1 MNREEITRIIE
12 NALKSG
18 DKIPGLFD
26 LPKIMAIK
34 AEIQACTSIN
44 DVLGL
49 IEEHRDLI
57 TRVFGL
63 REDAIDQAV
72 AKIKAIEG

>member
-1 MNREEITRIIE
+1 MNKEEITRIIE
-12 NALKSG
+12 NTLKSG

-26 LPKIMAIK
+26 LPRIMGIK
-34 AEIQACTSIN
+34 AEIQSCASVN

-57 TRVFGL
+57 ARAFGL
-63 REDAIDQAV
+63 SEDAIDQAV